1 MSRPRAEQPQRR
13 RDFRL
18 YWLAGVTD
26 RLGTHAAELTLVLL
40 VLTAGGSPALAGL
53 LGTVA
58 LAVPT
63 VLGPFAGVLA
73 DRWSRRLLMLSAAA
87 VAFLAFAVLTSAVFL
102 DRVTLPLLFA
112 VTAVESAAGAV
123 YTAAARGAI
132 RAVLPPDDPGGA
144 VAALQARDQGAALLG
159 PFLGGLLYQLA
170 RWAPFAANTLSY
182 AGTALCVRAI
192 RTELSA
198 PGGPDRTKSFRDSAR
213 EGLDFLWHQPFLRF
227 ALVWGAGVN
236 AVFTAAYYFVLI
248 AARTHGASPA
258 SVGLM
263 LSLASGCG
271 LAGALVTPWLLRR
284 ISSGRLVVGCSL
296 AMVALVAPL
305 GAVRSVW
312 AYGVLFG
319 AALFVGP
326 VLSVLFQTRAI
337 ALVPPELQGRTGA
350 ALESAVNA
358 VQLVAPV
365 AAGLLT
371 ALLAPT
377 AVGLLLAVLLLA
389 LAGYAHGGR
398 RHLDDRPPA
407 PVPAPVSQGD

>member
-1 MSRPRAEQPQRR
+1 LSRPRAEQPQRR

-53 LGTVA
+53 VGTVA
-58 LAVPT
+58 LTVPT
-63 VLGPFAGVLA
+63 VLGPVAGVLA
-73 DRWSRRLLMLSAAA
+73 DRWSRKHLMLCSAA
-87 VAFLAFAVLTSAVFL
+87 VAFTAFGVLTSAVFL
-102 DRVTLPLLFA
+102 DRITLPLLFA

-132 RAVLPPDDPGGA
+132 RAVLPPDDPSGA

-159 PFLGGLLYQLA
+159 PFLGGVLYQLA

-192 RTELSA
+192 RTELSP
-198 PGGPDRTKSFRDSAR
+198 PGGTDRTKSFRDSAR
-213 EGLDFLWHQPFLRF
+213 EGLSFLWHQPFLRF
-227 ALVWGAGVN
+227 ALLWGAGVN

-271 LAGALVTPWLLRR
+271 LVGALVTPWLLRR
-284 ISSGRLVVGCSL
+284 VSARRLVVGCSL
-296 AMVALVAPL
+296 AMVVLVAPL

-312 AYGVLFG
+312 AYGALFG
-319 AALFVGP
+319 AAVFVGP

-358 VQLVAPV
+358 VQLLAPV
-365 AAGLLT
+365 TAGLLT
-371 ALLAPT
+371 ALLTPV
-377 AVGLLLAVLLLA
+377 AVALLLAALLLA
-389 LAGYAHGGR
+389 LAGYAHRGR
-398 RHLDDRPPA
+398 RHLDDQPPA
-407 PVPAPVSQGD
+407 PVPTPVSQGD

>member
-1 MSRPRAEQPQRR
+1 M
-13 RDFRL
+13 
-18 YWLAGVTD
+18 
-26 RLGTHAAELTLVLL
+26 
-40 VLTAGGSPALAGL
+40 AGL
-53 LGTVA
+53 VGTVA

-63 VLGPFAGVLA
+63 ALGPVAGVLA
-73 DRWSRRLLMLSAAA
+73 DRWSRRRLMLSSAA
-87 VAFLAFAVLTSAVFL
+87 VAFVAFGVLTSAVFL

-132 RAVLPPDDPGGA
+132 RAVLPPDDPSGA

-159 PFLGGLLYQLA
+159 PFLGGVLYQLA

-213 EGLDFLWHQPFLRF
+213 EGLSFLWHQPFLRF

-271 LAGALVTPWLLRR
+271 LVGALVTPRVLRR
-284 ISSGRLVVGCSL
+284 VPAGRLVVGCSL
-296 AMVALVAPL
+296 AMVVLVAPL

-337 ALVPPELQGRTGA
+337 ALVPSELQGRSGA
-350 ALESAVNA
+350 ALESVANA

-365 AAGLLT
+365 TAGLLT
-371 ALLAPT
+371 GLLAPA
-377 AVGLLLAVLLLA
+377 AVGLLLAALLLV

-398 RHLDDRPPA
+398 RHLDDMPPA
-407 PVPAPVSQGD
+407 PVPTSVSQGD

>member
-1 MSRPRAEQPQRR
+1 MSRPRAGAPERR

-26 RLGTHAAELTLVLL
+26 QLGTHAAELTLVLL
-40 VLTAGGSPALAGL
+40 VLTAGGNAATAGL
-53 LGTVA
+53 LGTLA

-63 VLGPFAGVLA
+63 VLGPVAGVAA
-73 DRWSRRLLMLSAAA
+73 DRWSRRLLMLSSAA
-87 VAFLAFAVLTSAVFL
+87 VAFTAFGVLTSAVFL
-102 DRVTLPLLFA
+102 GRVTVPSLFA
-112 VTAVESAAGAV
+112 VAAVESAAGAV

-132 RAVLPPDDPGGA
+132 RAVLPPDDPSSA

-159 PFLGGLLYQLA
+159 PFLGGALYQLA

-182 AGTALCVRAI
+182 AGTALCIRAI
-192 RTELSA
+192 RTELSV
-198 PGGPDRTKSFRDSAR
+198 PGGPSRTKSLRDSTR
-213 EGLDFLWHQPFLRF
+213 EGLGFVWRQPFLRF

-271 LAGALVTPWLLRR
+271 LAGALVTPRVLRR
-284 ISSGRLVVGCSL
+284 VPAGRLVVGCSL

-305 GAVRSVW
+305 GAVRSLW

-326 VLSVLFQTRAI
+326 MLSVLFQSRAI
-337 ALVPPELQGRTGA
+337 TLVPSELQGRTGA
-350 ALESAVNA
+350 VLESAANA
-358 VQLVAPV
+358 AQLLAPV
-365 AAGLLT
+365 TAGLLT
-371 ALLAPT
+371 ALLAPA
-377 AVGLLLAVLLLA
+377 AVGLLLAALLLA

-398 RHLDDRPPA
+398 RHLDDLPSA
-407 PVPAPVSQGD
+407 PLPTPVAQGD

>member
-1 MSRPRAEQPQRR
+1 MERR

-26 RLGTHAAELTLVLL
+26 RMGTHAAELTLVLL
-40 VLTAGGSPALAGL
+40 VLTVGGSPAMAGL

-58 LAVPT
+58 VAVPT
-63 VLGPFAGVLA
+63 TLGPVAGVLA
-73 DRWSRRLLMLSAAA
+73 DRWSRRRLMLGSAA
-87 VAFLAFAVLTSAVFL
+87 VAFAAFGVLTSAVFL

-123 YTAAARGAI
+123 YVAAARGAI
-132 RAVLPPDDPGGA
+132 RALLPPDNPSGA

-159 PFLGGLLYQLA
+159 PLLGGVLYQLA
-170 RWAPFAANTLSY
+170 RWAPFAANALSY
-182 AGTALCVRAI
+182 AGAALCVRSI

-198 PGGPDRTKSFRDSAR
+198 PGRPGRTKSFGDSAR
-213 EGLDFLWHQPFLRF
+213 EGWNFLWHQPFLRF

-271 LAGALVTPWLLRR
+271 LVGALVSPWVLRR
-284 ISSGRLVVGCSL
+284 VPAGRLVVGCSL
-296 AMVALVAPL
+296 AMVVLVAPL

-326 VLSVLFQTRAI
+326 MLSVLFQTRAI

-365 AAGLLT
+365 TAGLLT
-371 ALLAPT
+371 GLLDPV
-377 AVGLLLAVLLLA
+377 AVGLLLSAVLLV
-389 LAGYAHGGR
+389 LAGYAYGGR
-398 RHLDDRPPA
+398 RHFDDVPPA
-407 PVPAPVSQGD
+407 PVPTSVSQGD